1 MIGLGNGPHPVYE
14 MQRGQ
19 KPKPIHSTVDYWQ
32 RKQLWWY
39 VVSVKLA
46 VVQFRHEGLSLQ
58 RASLAALCLVNFMG
72 NLHRVRLIIADDH
85 TLLAEA
91 CKSLLEHEFQ
101 VVAIVNNG
109 RELLRVAE
117 QLKPDIVILDI
128 AMPQLNG
135 LDAGEQLKKK
145 LPNCK
150 LVFMTMNLAPD
161 VAAEAFRRGASGY
174 VVKNATAAEL
184 VTAVRR
190 ALRSESFLSPLI
202 TKETV
207 EYLLRKDNSSSG
219 ETRLTP
225 RQSEILQLLVEGM
238 SMKEIASVLN
248 VKPGTVA
255 FHKYHL
261 MRTLGLTTNAALLQY
276 AIKHHLIS

>member
-1 MIGLGNGPHPVYE
+1 MEN
-14 MQRGQ
+14 
-19 KPKPIHSTVDYWQ
+19 
-32 RKQLWWY
+32 
-39 VVSVKLA
+39 
-46 VVQFRHEGLSLQ
+46 RH
-58 RASLAALCLVNFMG
+58 RARLV
-72 NLHRVRLIIADDH
+72 IADDH

-91 CKSLLEHEFQ
+91 CKNLLENEFQ

-109 RELLRVAE
+109 RELLKVADE
-117 QLKPDIVILDI
+117 LKPDVVVLDV

-135 LDAGEQLKKK
+135 LDAAEQLKKH

-150 LVFMTMNLAPD
+150 LVFMTMNLTPE

-174 VVKNATAAEL
+174 VVKSATAAEL
-184 VTAVRR
+184 VTAIRR

-202 TKETV
+202 TKDTV
-207 EYLLRKDNSSSG
+207 EFLLRKGASFN
-219 ETRLTP
+219 EEKRLTP
-225 RQSEILQLLVEGM
+225 RESEILQLLAEGM
-238 SMKEIASVLN
+238 SMKEIASILN

-261 MRTLGLTTNAALLQY
+261 MQTLGVRTNAALLQY